1 MILYCLSFPAGEE
14 PLTVTV
20 NSLRPVS
27 AALYIEELNLWD
39 CSHSA
44 QDKDLVKED
53 VAKREVILEE
63 KALQD
68 PLSGH
73 GT

>member
-1 MILYCLSFPAGEE
+1 LSLFPAGEE

-20 NSLRPVS
+20 DSLSPVS
-27 AALYIEELNLWD
+27 AALYLKELNLWD

-44 QDKDLVKED
+44 QDKDLIKED

-63 KALQD
+63 KELQD
-68 PLSGH
+68 LLSGH
-73 GT
+73 GM